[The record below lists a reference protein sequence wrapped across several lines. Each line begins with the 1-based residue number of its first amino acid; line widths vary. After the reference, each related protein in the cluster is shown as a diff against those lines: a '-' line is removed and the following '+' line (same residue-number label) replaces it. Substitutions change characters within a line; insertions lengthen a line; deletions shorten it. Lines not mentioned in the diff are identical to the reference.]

1 MKKILIVFLFL
12 IISASADSQVLIAL
26 LLGDKLNSDKLKF
39 GVEGGLNMST
49 ISGFESNKP
58 AKFFNLGFYFD
69 FLLKDQW
76 RLYTGALVKSNL
88 GLAELTTADLAF
100 LQSNIYP
107 VNGNYRQV
115 ASTFLVPVFIKY
127 DFKNH
132 FYIEAGPEFGLN
144 HKAFIEFRSDENG
157 TSSQIKQENKDMF
170 KWIEA
175 GFGGGFGYTLFK
187 GEGVTIGVKYYHGLT
202 DIYKDRAGTKS
213 SSLSLKANIRIGA
226 SKNTEPKN

>member
-1 MKKILIVFLFL
+1 MKKAIIVFIFL
-12 IISASADSQVLIAL
+12 AFAASTHSQVLIAL

-39 GVEGGLNMST
+39 GIEGGLNMST

-76 RLYTGALVKSNL
+76 RLYTGTLVKSNL

-157 TSSQIKQENKDMF
+157 TSSQIKQENKDMV

-187 GEGVTIGVKYYHGLT
+187 GQGITIGVKYYHGLT
-202 DIYKDRAGTKS
+202 DIYKDRAGTKTS
-213 SSLSLKANIRIGA
+213 SFNLKANIRIGA
-226 SKNTEPKN
+226 SKKN